1 MVRSIAVL
9 AWLLA
14 CASAMVPP
22 PRGPRRRIPPLR
34 AASGFLASRKN
45 RRRATIA
52 VGAALAASQLQ
63 GVARSAGFWV
73 RAMPIWLR
81 YRRVGWLRRCG
92 ALDEDEAAA
101 ALEALH
107 ERAAEDILAAI
118 LHMRGAYVK
127 IGQVLSSRPDV
138 IPRAWVD
145 KLSALQDDV
154 PGRGGAVAR
163 RAIRRELGAAKA
175 AGLAA
180 GFVDEQI
187 GAAATGQVHR
197 SRVDGRDVCVKVQY
211 PEAERLYRKD
221 LATVRIFL
229 RLLQPEWSPVMAE
242 ISRRFLSEFDF
253 RNEADALG
261 EVRANLRSRPRVD
274 DVDVE
279 VPEPLPELSSRKIVT
294 MAYLPDGVKLAE
306 WGKKRFGAI
315 PWYNPW
321 AKVALRGRLRRTVRA
336 LLAYHGQEIL
346 LDGVFNGDPHPGNL
360 LVLGD
365 DPRRIGLIDYGQTT
379 RLSEPRRLLLCEL
392 VVALAAGDEARVVD
406 VFTRA
411 GFATR
416 DMREDLIFEWANL
429 WFNVDYEGPLNPQF
443 HLEQLNKADPVK
455 AVPEDWIMASRV
467 RFLLGGLAKH
477 LDMSF
482 KVADIWR
489 PYAEEALRAK

>member
-1 MVRSIAVL
+1 MVRSVAVL

-138 IPRAWVD
+138 IPRAWVE

-175 AGLAA
+175 AGLTA
-180 GFVDEQI
+180 GFVDAQI

-321 AKVALRGRLRRTVRA
+321 AKVALRGRLRRT
-336 LLAYHGQEIL
+336 
-346 LDGVFNGDPHPGNL
+346 
-360 LVLGD
+360 
-365 DPRRIGLIDYGQTT
+365 TT

>member
-1 MVRSIAVL
+1 MVRSVAVL

-22 PRGPRRRIPPLR
+22 PRAARGGAHPAARGERLPGIAQEPAPRDHRR
-34 AASGFLASRKN
+34 
-45 RRRATIA
+45 RRRARGEPAPGRRA
-52 VGAALAASQLQ
+52 VRGLLGPRDAHLAGTARAGSGAA
-63 GVARSAGFWV
+63 AR
-73 RAMPIWLR
+73 
-81 YRRVGWLRRCG
+81 
-92 ALDEDEAAA
+92 LDEDEAAA

-138 IPRAWVD
+138 IPRAWVE

-175 AGLAA
+175 AGLTA
-180 GFVDEQI
+180 GFVDAQI
-187 GAAATGQVHR
+187 GAAATG
-197 SRVDGRDVCVKVQY
+197 
-211 PEAERLYRKD
+211 
-221 LATVRIFL
+221 
-229 RLLQPEWSPVMAE
+229 QPEWSPVMAE

-321 AKVALRGRLRRTVRA
+321 AKVALRGGSGARCA

-360 LVLGD
+360 L
-365 DPRRIGLIDYGQTT
+365 
-379 RLSEPRRLLLCEL
+379 L
-392 VVALAAGDEARVVD
+392 VVARRGRRGRVVD